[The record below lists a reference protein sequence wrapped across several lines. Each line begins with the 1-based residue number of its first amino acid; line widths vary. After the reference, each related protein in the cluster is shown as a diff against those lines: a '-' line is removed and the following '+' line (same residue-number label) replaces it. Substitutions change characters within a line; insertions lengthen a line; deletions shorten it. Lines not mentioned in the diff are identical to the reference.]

1 MPIKTTFAAVTRF
14 VAHVTRSPLGMAG
27 AIITTVSAM
36 LFLTLFAVEQVGFHG
51 GPYLG
56 IIAFLI
62 LPALLVLGLVL
73 MPVGLWRDRQRR
85 RREQQGQGLPELPVW
100 DLNSDRTRRNFL
112 VFVALTAV
120 NLMIVSVA
128 TYKGVDVMDSTPFC
142 GATCHSVMRPEYTT
156 YKRSPHAH
164 VACVKCHIGPGANWF
179 VKSKLSGSWQVVA
192 VAFNLYPRPIP
203 VPVENLRPAR
213 ETCEEC
219 HWPNK
224 FVGDRLKVISHFSDD
239 EANSSLKT
247 VLVLKVGGRQ
257 VGGSQ
262 GIHWHVDPDHTVR
275 YRSDEKRETVYEV
288 EMTQKGAPTQR
299 FLGPAARGPEATTAA
314 PRATV
319 WRTMDCVDCHNR
331 PTHIYRQPEDEID
344 AALLEKRI
352 DPALPFVRREGLK
365 ALKVDYP
372 SQEAARSEIMK
383 AIAGFYRQ
391 SYPQAAVEAVAAAG
405 RELGDIYCQNV
416 FPSMNVRW
424 GTYVNHI
431 GHMSTPGCFRCHDD
445 EHKTADGKAIS
456 QDCTICHSILAQEEK
471 DAAVLKTLLD

>member
-1 MPIKTTFAAVTRF
+1 MPIKATVAAVTRF
-14 VAHVTRSPLGMAG
+14 IAHITRSPLGMAG
-27 AIITTVSAM
+27 AVITTVSAT

-62 LPALLVLGLVL
+62 LPALFALGLVL
-73 MPVGLWRDRQRR
+73 IPIGLWRDRQRR
-85 RREQQGQGLPELPVW
+85 RRLAEGERLPELPVW
-100 DLNSDRTRRNFL
+100 DLNQDRTRRNFV
-112 VFVALTAV
+112 VFAALTVV
-120 NLMIVSVA
+120 NLMILAVA
-128 TYKGVDVMDSTPFC
+128 TYKSVDVMDSTPFC
-142 GATCHSVMRPEYTT
+142 GATCHTVMQPEYTT
-156 YKRSPHAH
+156 YRRSPHAR
-164 VACVKCHIGPGANWF
+164 VACVECHIGPGANWF

-213 ETCEEC
+213 ETCEQC

-224 FVGDRLKVISHFSDD
+224 FVGDRLKVISTFSDD
-239 EANSSLKT
+239 EANTELKT
-247 VLVLKVGGRQ
+247 VLVMKVGGRQ
-257 VGGSQ
+257 FGGSQ

-275 YRSDEKRETVYEV
+275 YRADEKRETIYEV
-288 EMTQKGAPTQR
+288 EMIQKGGPTER
-299 FLGPAARGPEATTAA
+299 FMGPAGKSLEATTAA
-314 PRATV
+314 TRATA

-331 PTHIYRQPEDEID
+331 PTHIYRQPEEELD

-365 ALKVDYP
+365 ALKAEYT
-372 SQEAARSEIMK
+372 SQDAARAGITK
-383 AIAGFYRQ
+383 AIEDFYRE
-391 SYPQAAVEAVAAAG
+391 SYPHARLESVAAAG
-405 RELGDIYCQNV
+405 RELGNIYCSNV

-431 GHMSTPGCFRCHDD
+431 GHMNTPGCFRCHDE
-445 EHKTADGKAIS
+445 EHKTADGKSIS

-471 DAAVLKTLLD
+471 DPQVLKTLLD